1 MTPSAKFKAIRP
13 EAYRLQGLPGLQ
25 AGLRC
30 IFLREELWVIMENW
44 GGGLVSADDSGN
56 VTTCT

>member
-30 IFLREELWVIMENW
+30 IFLREELWVIMENF
-44 GGGLVSADDSGN
+44 GGGGA
-56 VTTCT
+56 C